1 MGGFLSGW
9 VYGWANPRGAFF
21 FVGFQKWGVGVW
33 GPRLGIWH
41 PPSEAVV
48 LAGPYAAGNASQ
60 SGFGRGDCFPHTGIL
75 FYTRTIVLVVVV
87 NQSFMI

>member
-1 MGGFLSGW
+1 MGGPT
-9 VYGWANPRGAFF
+9 PRGRFF